1 MLTVTDPDGFLL
13 SGDRGRLDV
22 DLVHH
27 WIATDTYWAA
37 DRSRAVMAAAIDG
50 SEPVGVYAPDD
61 TQVAFAR
68 VVADGVIFAYLSD
81 VYVDRSV
88 RGRGLGSWLVGCL
101 RDELGRRGLRRF
113 VLTTNDA
120 QGVYA
125 RLGFAGVRA
134 DRWMECDLRKDRKAA
149 PSLTVGS

>member
-1 MLTVTDPDGFLL
+1 MLTVTRDDGYLL
-13 SGDRGRLDV
+13 SGDPDRLDV
-22 DLVHH
+22 DRVHH

-101 RDELGRRGLRRF
+101 RDELGRSG
-113 VLTTNDA
+113 
-120 QGVYA
+120 G
-125 RLGFAGVRA
+125 
-134 DRWMECDLRKDRKAA
+134 
-149 PSLTVGS
+149 